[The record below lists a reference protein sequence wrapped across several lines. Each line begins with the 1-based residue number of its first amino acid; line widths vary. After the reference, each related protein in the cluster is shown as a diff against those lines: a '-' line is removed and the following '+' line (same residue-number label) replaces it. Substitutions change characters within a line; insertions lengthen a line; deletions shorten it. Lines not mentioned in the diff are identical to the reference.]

1 MVIPMDARVVIKNPT
16 RQEQTA
22 SGIILPD
29 TVDEGKQ
36 TEQGEVLAVGPG
48 MRSMVSGE
56 IIPMNVNVGDK
67 IIYTKYSGTEVV
79 HEGEEL
85 FIVMEKD
92 IIAKV
97 EG

>member
-1 MVIPMDARVVIKNPT
+1 MVIPMDARVVVKKPT

>member
-1 MVIPMDARVVIKNPT
+1 MDARVVIKKPT

>member
-1 MVIPMDARVVIKNPT
+1 MVIPMDTRVVIKKPT

>member
-1 MVIPMDARVVIKNPT
+1 MVIPMDARVVIKKPT

-85 FIVMEKD
+85 FIVTEKD

>member
-1 MVIPMDARVVIKNPT
+1 MVIPMDARVVIKKPT

>member
-1 MVIPMDARVVIKNPT
+1 MVIPMDARVVIKKPT

-85 FIVMEKD
+85 FIVMEKE